1 MERAARKIL
10 LVETNAAKREQLLE
24 LCRAPL
30 AGPLDVDICTSL
42 RDTATRL
49 GSKSYDACLLPNEPD
64 LLQDARR
71 ASANTLLL
79 LISDDDSAERDGTA
93 IDNGADDILPRDT
106 LNPDILKRALIN
118 AERRRSSGEKLQQM
132 ARQDPLTGLGNR
144 ALLEAELDRMILR
157 GQRSPTGFALL
168 YIDLDYFKQINDSF
182 GHGLGDLLLAVIAN
196 RLRRTMRQ
204 DDLITRIGGDEFVA
218 LLNDLHDPNDA
229 ALIASKIIHALSE
242 PITLSGHHLL
252 VSASVGIAT
261 FPEHGASAA
270 ELLQHADQALYRAKA
285 NGRNG
290 YAFFNPQHDAE
301 TRHNLDIEQGLRHGL
316 LEGQFRLHYQP
327 IVDTNHGD
335 TVAWEALL
343 RWQHPQLGLLTP
355 DAFLKLA
362 EHSGLILPMGHWVI
376 DQALRAV
383 KQWLDAGIQCRL
395 SINLSDRELKQPR
408 FVDQLRQLLL
418 RSKVPPHMIQLELR
432 EDALLKHASQAT
444 ALCNALHE
452 LGVEI
457 WLDHF
462 GSEYGALGY
471 LSRLPIKGVKVD
483 CRSLNETG
491 VPEQDA
497 YLQNLITLSRG
508 MDKQVAVNYVED
520 ARTAERLTGWG
531 GNLLQGYW
539 IGMPRPLEELIGQL
553 ENTSL
558 N

>member
-1 MERAARKIL
+1 MESAARKIL
-10 LVETNAAKREQLLE
+10 LVEANPTKREQLLE
-24 LCRAPL
+24 LCRAPS
-30 AGPLDVDICTSL
+30 AGPLQVDICTST
-42 RDTATRL
+42 RDAASRL
-49 GSKSYDACLLPNEPD
+49 SSQDYDACLLPNEHA

-79 LISDDDSAERDGTA
+79 LISDDDCPERDGAA
-93 IDNGADDILPRDT
+93 IEDGADDVLPRST
-106 LNPDILKRALIN
+106 LNADVIKRALVN

-204 DDLITRIGGDEFVA
+204 DDLIARIGGDEFVA

-229 ALIASKIIHALSE
+229 ALIASKIIHTLSE

-261 FPEHGASAA
+261 FPGHGANAA

-290 YAFFNPQHDAE
+290 YAFFNPQQDAE

-376 DQALRAV
+376 GQALQAV
-383 KQWLDAGIQCRL
+383 KQWLDAGIHCRL

-408 FVDQLRQLLL
+408 FIDQFRQLLV

-444 ALCNALHE
+444 ALCNALHD

-483 CRSLNETG
+483 CRALNERQS
-491 VPEQDA
+491 PEQEA

-508 MDKQVAVNYVED
+508 MNKQVAANYVED
-520 ARTAERLTGWG
+520 ARVADQLSRWG
-531 GNLLQGYW
+531 GSLLQGYW
-539 IGMPRPLEELIGQL
+539 IGMPRPLEDLIGQPQAAA
-553 ENTSL
+553 L